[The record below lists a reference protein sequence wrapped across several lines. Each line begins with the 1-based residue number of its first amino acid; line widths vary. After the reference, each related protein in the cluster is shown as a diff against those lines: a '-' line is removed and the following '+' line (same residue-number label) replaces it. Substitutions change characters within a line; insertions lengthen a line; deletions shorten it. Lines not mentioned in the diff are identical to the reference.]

1 MPAVEHIADIAFVD
15 SHSLLNEF
23 RVCLQKLPSI
33 ILSLISDFRFPRM
46 NLPGP
51 MFRIRLERRNLVRI
65 VMSSHRH
72 LNETL
77 FNVLFT
83 AISLSLHMVLMHS
96 RASSR
101 TAVII
106 SLIKAVA
113 GTIFPSAFFFV
124 IQEIISLIYS
134 LSIIEICFN
143 GSRRPW
149 KGLEPPVCPDL
160 YPKACPTALRPPV
173 SLIIRLNEALRLLD
187 VLLTTQFILHV
198 IDEKLL
204 LQVNHLRAV
213 HLIRH
218 SAL

>member
-1 MPAVEHIADIAFVD
+1 
-15 SHSLLNEF
+15 
-23 RVCLQKLPSI
+23 
-33 ILSLISDFRFPRM
+33 M

-51 MFRIRLERRNLVRI
+51 MLRVWFERRNLVRI

-96 RASSR
+96 RESSR
-101 TAVII
+101 TAV
-106 SLIKAVA
+106 
-113 GTIFPSAFFFV
+113 
-124 IQEIISLIYS
+124 IISLIYS

-143 GSRRPW
+143 GGHRPW

-160 YPKACPTALRPPV
+160 CPKACPTALRPPV

-204 LQVNHLRAV
+204 LKVNHLRSV

-218 SAL
+218 TAL

>member
-1 MPAVEHIADIAFVD
+1 
-15 SHSLLNEF
+15 
-23 RVCLQKLPSI
+23 
-33 ILSLISDFRFPRM
+33 M
-46 NLPGP
+46 NLSSP
-51 MFRIRLERRNLVRI
+51 MLRIRLERRDFIRI

-83 AISLSLHMVLMHS
+83 EISLSLHMVLMHS
-96 RASSR
+96 SASSR
-101 TAVII
+101 MTIII
-106 SLIKAVA
+106 SCIEAVA
-113 GTIFPSAFFFV
+113 GTIFPSDFFFV

-143 GSRRPW
+143 GGRRPW
-149 KGLEPPVCPDL
+149 KGLEPPVCLDL
-160 YPKACPTALRPPV
+160 CQKACPTALRPPV
-173 SLIIRLNEALRLLD
+173 SLIIRLNEAIRLFD

-198 IDEKLL
+198 VDENFL

-218 SAL
+218 TDL

>member
-1 MPAVEHIADIAFVD
+1 
-15 SHSLLNEF
+15 
-23 RVCLQKLPSI
+23 
-33 ILSLISDFRFPRM
+33 M

-51 MFRIRLERRNLVRI
+51 MLRVRLERRNLVRI

-96 RASSR
+96 RESSR
-101 TAVII
+101 TAV
-106 SLIKAVA
+106 
-113 GTIFPSAFFFV
+113 
-124 IQEIISLIYS
+124 IISLIYS

-143 GSRRPW
+143 GGHRPW

-160 YPKACPTALRPPV
+160 CPKACPTVLRPPV

-187 VLLTTQFILHV
+187 VLLTAQFILHV

-204 LQVNHLRAV
+204 LKVNHLRSV

-218 SAL
+218 TAL